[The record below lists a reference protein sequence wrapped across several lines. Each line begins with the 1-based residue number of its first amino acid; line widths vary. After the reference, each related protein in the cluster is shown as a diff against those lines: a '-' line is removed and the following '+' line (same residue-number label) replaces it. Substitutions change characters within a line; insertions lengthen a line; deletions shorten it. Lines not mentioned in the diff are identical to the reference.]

1 MRRRAA
7 VVARENTIV
16 FSYKKNYS
24 PSACYVAAWPR
35 LGLAVPTCRPKELA
49 AARNFGEE
57 QACWRL
63 AAQHG
68 VSAAQDSVPIHR
80 KRGGQHGLGELRA
93 CEPATGR
100 QAEASLVYAH
110 KYFFKKLN

>member
-16 FSYKKNYS
+16 FSYNFFYS

-80 KRGGQHGLGELRA
+80 KRGDKHGLGELR
-93 CEPATGR
+93 G
-100 QAEASLVYAH
+100 EASRSECMLYTCTAVRTQI
-110 KYFFKKLN
+110 FLKLN